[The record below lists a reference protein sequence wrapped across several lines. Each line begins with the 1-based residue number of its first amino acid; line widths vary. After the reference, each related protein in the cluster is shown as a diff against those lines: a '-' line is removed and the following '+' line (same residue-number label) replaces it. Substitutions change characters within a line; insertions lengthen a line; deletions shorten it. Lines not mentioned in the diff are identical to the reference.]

1 MRQSTADV
9 QAATPSND
17 LPVVERIS
25 CPVLLTVFFEPVMSV
40 PCGHLIEEDAKN
52 KLETPGKCPC
62 CKESVLT
69 WMPCPADFKA
79 LLQKEFQQALSLKL
93 VSYNDMHFNPDHFAK
108 LVAQKRTVDDKGKV
122 TQEEGLK
129 TPTGLR
135 FITLLQNATNHLNDP
150 AIEGTQIGKSAI
162 EILASTE
169 AGRTLM
175 RKYFNIKIIEGKEK
189 YYFGEAEIFAESLK
203 IQVNGKSIQ
212 AWLDPTVDLVIQEEA
227 MRAKIEAEES
237 NAFNVFIKSKLR
249 LFSPASD
256 QANQRPS
263 CDVVNDILQQVVY
276 GQRAKVREMLD
287 KIKREN
293 PALLKEVLTSVATQP
308 IDDYSGKKIEDMKL
322 LEAAAAANAVAI
334 HPELAAD
341 PDHQDMCEIIQSYF
355 DSTDQ
360 TDQAE
365 ITTQYKTVLKRSLE
379 RQGEQ
384 LAPGKENNLH
394 ALLTEHQKAQEK
406 NTFDFSKIIAAVT
419 RAGSAPDQIT
429 AALNK
434 VGARFDEADDATRAK
449 SDDQLT
455 LTESLNRF
463 REQFEKHALK
473 EVIINPHHLLKALQD
488 YIVQYD
494 RWNSD
499 DQRRLF
505 IRLVYGFVQRYLS
518 AQEARVF
525 AYGLVD
531 SVENKHKVPD
541 HFNFRFDP
549 GYQFYPLVRSCT
561 GLGFDT
567 SWRRGAEGV
576 PGWRWAGAVRAVLT
590 KLMSNKN
597 IELGKLMRPAKSH
610 QPRNCSVM

>member
-1 MRQSTADV
+1 MSRQAD
-9 QAATPSND
+9 ATVKTGDSKSAVVKHD
-17 LPVVERIS
+17 LADFT
-25 CPVLLTVFFEPVMSV
+25 CPVTQSLFFDPVSGCN
-40 PCGHLIEEDAKN
+40 PNETCGHTFEKKECVG
-52 KLETPGKCPC
+52 KLQKCPC
-62 CKESVLT
+62 CREDITLFS
-69 WMPCPADFKA
+69 PALHTKNTLDEI
-79 LLQKEFQQALSLKL
+79 L
-93 VSYNDMHFNPDHFAK
+93 FNHPELWQDVYFNLDHFTEIFTK
-108 LVAQKRTVDDKGKV
+108 
-122 TQEEGLK
+122 ENGLK
-129 TPTGLR
+129 TQNGIRFLR
-135 FITLLQNATNHLNDP
+135 LLSHASNHLNDK
-150 AIEGTQIGKSAI
+150 AIEGAQKGKSAI

-169 AGRTLM
+169 TGLALM
-175 RKYFNIKIIEGKEK
+175 RKYFNIKVVEGKEK
-189 YYFGEAEIFAESLK
+189 YYFGNAEIFAESLK
-203 IQVNGKSIQ
+203 IQVNGESIQ
-212 AWLDPTVDLVIQEEA
+212 AWLYPSVDLVIQKEEA

-249 LFSPASD
+249 LFSPAAD
-256 QANQRPS
+256 QANSRSS
-263 CDVVNDILQQVVY
+263 CDSVNDILQQVVY

-308 IDDYSGKKIEDMKL
+308 IYDYSGKKIEDMKL

-341 PDHQDMCEIIQSYF
+341 PDHQEMCEIIQSYF

-365 ITTQYKTVLKRSLE
+365 ITEQYKTVLKRSLE

-384 LAPGKENNLH
+384 LVPGKENDLP

-406 NTFDFSKIIAAVT
+406 NTFDFSKIIAAIT

-518 AQEARVF
+518 AQDARVF

-549 GYQFYPLVRSCT
+549 GYQFYPHVRSCS
-561 GLGFDT
+561 GLGFDYCAGRAGWPLHVARASFGT
-567 SWRRGAEGV
+567 RGDF
-576 PGWRWAGAVRAVLT
+576 T
-590 KLMSNKN
+590 KLMSSKN
-597 IELGKLMRPAKSH
+597 ISFGKLMRPSKSH
-610 QPRNCSVM
+610 QPRSCSLM

>member
-1 MRQSTADV
+1 VSRQADATVQTGDSKTAV
-9 QAATPSND
+9 VNHD
-17 LPVVERIS
+17 LADFT
-25 CPVLLTVFFEPVMSV
+25 CPVTQSLFFDPVSGCN
-40 PCGHLIEEDAKN
+40 PNETCGHTFEKKECVG
-52 KLETPGKCPC
+52 KLKKCPC
-62 CKESVLT
+62 CRENITLFS
-69 WMPCPADFKA
+69 PALHTKNILDTI
-79 LLQKEFQQALSLKL
+79 LLSHPELWKD
-93 VSYNDMHFNPDHFAK
+93 VYFNLDHFTE
-108 LVAQKRTVDDKGKV
+108 VFRQQD
-122 TQEEGLK
+122 GLK
-129 TPTGLR
+129 TQNGIRFLR
-135 FITLLQNATNHLNDP
+135 LLSYASNHLNDK
-150 AIEGTQIGKSAI
+150 AIEGAQKGKSAI
-162 EILASTE
+162 VILASTE

-189 YYFGEAEIFAESLK
+189 YYFGEAEISADSLQ
-203 IQVNGKSIQ
+203 IQVEGKSIRE
-212 AWLDPTVDLVIQEEA
+212 WLDPTTELAPQEQA
-227 MRAKIEAEES
+227 ARAKMTADAISTLSSTRNEYLRSRA
-237 NAFNVFIKSKLR
+237 R
-249 LFSPASD
+249 LFSQPRAD
-256 QANQRPS
+256 TETNYNS
-263 CDVVNDILQQVVY
+263 CDALNDILQQVVY

-308 IDDYSGKKIEDMKL
+308 IYDYSGKKIEDIKL
-322 LEAAAAANAVAI
+322 LEAAATANAVAI

-384 LAPGKENNLH
+384 LAPGKENDLP

-406 NTFDFSKIIAAVT
+406 NTFDFSKIIAAIT

-499 DQRRLF
+499 DQLRLF

-518 AQEARVF
+518 AQDARVF

-561 GLGFDT
+561 GLGFDYCICADGFRAPRGVAAPA
-567 SWRRGAEGV
+567 RRGV
-576 PGWRWAGAVRAVLT
+576 T